1 MEGGSVM
8 IEFFTVLMID
18 YEMAAYDA
26 APLASIVYASES
38 HCQQVMDQG
47 LADPIYD
54 HIVKLYGNDI
64 YMTCVETD
72 VVSSSIR
79 PRARP

>member
-1 MEGGSVM
+1 M

-18 YEMAAYDA
+18 YQMAAYDA
-26 APLASIVYASES
+26 APLASIVYATES

-64 YMTCVETD
+64 FMTCEVSD
-72 VVSSSIR
+72 VPSFILKPKLR
-79 PRARP
+79 PKEQNNG

>member
-1 MEGGSVM
+1 M

-18 YEMAAYDA
+18 YEMPAHNA
-26 APLASIVYASES
+26 APLASIVYASEN

-47 LADPIYD
+47 LADPIYN

-64 YMTCVETD
+64 YMTCIETD
-72 VVSSSIR
+72 VVSSALR

>member
-1 MEGGSVM
+1 ML
-8 IEFFTVLMID
+8 EFFTVLMID
-18 YEMAAYDA
+18 YEMAAHNA
-26 APLASIVYASES
+26 APLASIVYASGG
-38 HCQQVMDQG
+38 HCQEVMDQG

-72 VVSSSIR
+72 VVSSALR
-79 PRARP
+79 PRARPQGGSDG

>member
-1 MEGGSVM
+1 M

-18 YEMAAYDA
+18 YEIAAHNA
-26 APLASIVYASES
+26 APLASIVYASEN

-54 HIVKLYGNDI
+54 HIVKLYGNNI

-72 VVSSSIR
+72 VVSSVLR
-79 PRARP
+79 PKARP

>member
-1 MEGGSVM
+1 M

-18 YEMAAYDA
+18 YEAAAYNA
-26 APLASIVYASES
+26 APLASIVYATEK
-38 HCQQVMDQG
+38 HCQEAMDQG

-54 HIVKLYGNDI
+54 HIMRLYGNHI

-72 VVSSSIR
+72 VVSSVLR

>member
-1 MEGGSVM
+1 M

-18 YEMAAYDA
+18 YEMPAHNA
-26 APLASIVYASES
+26 APLASIVYASEN

-47 LADPIYD
+47 LADPIYN
-54 HIVKLYGNDI
+54 HIVRLYGNDI

-72 VVSSSIR
+72 VVSSALR

>member
-1 MEGGSVM
+1 M

-18 YEMAAYDA
+18 YEAAAYNA
-26 APLASIVYASES
+26 APLASIVYATEK
-38 HCQQVMDQG
+38 HCQEAMDQG

-54 HIVKLYGNDI
+54 HIMRLYGNNI

-72 VVSSSIR
+72 VVSSVLR

>member
-1 MEGGSVM
+1 M

-18 YEMAAYDA
+18 YEAAAYNA
-26 APLASIVYASES
+26 APLASIVYATEK
-38 HCQQVMDQG
+38 HCQEAMDQG

-54 HIVKLYGNDI
+54 HIMRLYGNNI

-72 VVSSSIR
+72 VVSFVLR

>member
-1 MEGGSVM
+1 M

-18 YEMAAYDA
+18 YEMAAYQA

-47 LADPIYD
+47 LADPLYD
-54 HIVKLYGNDI
+54 HIVKLYGSDI
-64 YMTCVETD
+64 YMTCVRTD
-72 VVSSSIR
+72 VVSSVLR

>member
-1 MEGGSVM
+1 M
-8 IEFFTVLMID
+8 IEFFTILMID
-18 YEMAAYDA
+18 YEMTSFNA
-26 APLASIVYASES
+26 APVASIVYASQD
-38 HCQQVMDQG
+38 HCQEAMDQG

-64 YMTCVETD
+64 FMTCVETD

>member
-1 MEGGSVM
+1 M
-8 IEFFTVLMID
+8 IEFFTILMID
-18 YEMAAYDA
+18 YEMPAHNA
-26 APLASIVYASES
+26 APLASIVYASEN

-54 HIVKLYGNDI
+54 HIVKLYGNNI

-72 VVSSSIR
+72 VVSSVLR

>member
-1 MEGGSVM
+1 MVAM

-18 YEMAAYDA
+18 YKMASFNA

-72 VVSSSIR
+72 VVSSVLR

>member
-1 MEGGSVM
+1 M

-18 YEMAAYDA
+18 YEAAAYDA
-26 APLASIVYASES
+26 APLASIVYATEK
-38 HCQQVMDQG
+38 HCQEAMDQG

-54 HIVKLYGNDI
+54 HIMRLYGNNI

-72 VVSSSIR
+72 VVSSVLR

>member
-1 MEGGSVM
+1 M

-18 YEMAAYDA
+18 YEMPAHNA
-26 APLASIVYASES
+26 APLASIVYASEN

-47 LADPIYD
+47 LADPIYN
-54 HIVKLYGNDI
+54 HIVKLYGNNI

-72 VVSSSIR
+72 IVSSALR

>member
-1 MEGGSVM
+1 M

-18 YEMAAYDA
+18 YEMASFNA

-54 HIVKLYGNDI
+54 HIVKLYGGD
-64 YMTCVETD
+64 MMLTCEVSD
-72 VVSSSIR
+72 VLSFILKPKLR
-79 PRARP
+79 PKEQNNG